1 MKSVAIAF
9 LVQGTKNEKE
19 IILKKEQY
27 EDGKIVVGFWLFLGR
42 SRSINVISYSASSK
56 F

>member
-1 MKSVAIAF
+1 MRSVAIAL

-27 EDGKIVVGFWLFLGR
+27 EDGKSSSDFG
-42 SRSINVISYSASSK
+42 YSSEGVEA
-56 F
+56 